1 MTWKTILERG
11 TTEDFLHKAESQAYV
26 YMIYD
31 AQPPMLAVDLAYSM
45 YEVAIRYGI
54 PLRTV
59 ETAVHQH
66 TRLRNRYFIEK
77 VLTN

>member
-11 TTEDFLHKAESQAYV
+11 TLDDFIEKASRQDYV
-26 YMIYD
+26 YMMYD
-31 AQPPMLAVDLAYSM
+31 ATPPNTVVDLAYSLYEISIR
-45 YEVAIRYGI
+45 YEV

-59 ETAVHQH
+59 ETALHQH

-77 VLTN
+77 VLTS